1 MGCLFFY
8 QLKLF
13 KENTSNPRN
22 FMFCSSNHQI
32 ELVHYRDTGGN
43 WLPSI
48 RYSKQKTAAT
58 NRQDWQQPFA

>member
-1 MGCLFFY
+1 
-8 QLKLF
+8 
-13 KENTSNPRN
+13 
-22 FMFCSSNHQI
+22 MFCSSNHQI